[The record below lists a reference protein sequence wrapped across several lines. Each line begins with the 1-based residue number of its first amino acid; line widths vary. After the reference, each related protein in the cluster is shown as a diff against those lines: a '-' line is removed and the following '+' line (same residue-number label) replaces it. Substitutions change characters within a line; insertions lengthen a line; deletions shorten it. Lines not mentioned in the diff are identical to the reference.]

1 MATLVSLE
9 QRIRY
14 APSFI
19 RFGIVGVI
27 ATVIDF
33 TLFNAMLA
41 GEYDPSTAHLL
52 FAATSGFA
60 VATYTSYQL
69 NARFT
74 FRAARTNGA
83 LGRYY
88 AIAIGG
94 VLIHNAALLGLRSVL
109 DPETFIEL
117 NATKVGA
124 LGASLFWNYVGYRQ
138 FAFRHR

>member
-1 MATLVSLE
+1 MAPLVALE

-19 RFGIVGVI
+19 RFGIVGAI
-27 ATVIDF
+27 ATAIDF
-33 TLFNAMLA
+33 AIFNLLLG
-41 GEYDPSTAHLL
+41 GEYEPGTAHLL

-74 FRAARTNGA
+74 FRASRTSGA
-83 LGRYY
+83 LGRYF

-94 VLIHNAALLGLRSVL
+94 VVIHNITLLALRSAL
-109 DPETFIEL
+109 SPETFLEL
-117 NATKVGA
+117 NATKAGA
-124 LGASLFWNYVGYRQ
+124 LSASLVWNYVGYRQ

>member
-1 MATLVSLE
+1 MATLIALE

-19 RFGIVGVI
+19 RFGMVGAV
-27 ATVIDF
+27 ATLIDF
-33 TLFNAMLA
+33 ALFNALLA
-41 GEYDPSTAHLL
+41 GEYNPSTPHLL

-69 NARFT
+69 NARYT
-74 FRAARTNGA
+74 FRAERTNGA

-94 VLIHNAALLGLRSVL
+94 VLIHNVTLLALRSAFS
-109 DPETFIEL
+109 PETFIEL

-124 LGASLFWNYVGYRQ
+124 LGASLLWNYVGYRQ

>member
-14 APSFI
+14 APSFV
-19 RFGIVGVI
+19 RFGIVGAI

-33 TLFNAMLA
+33 AIFNAILA
-41 GEYDPSTAHLL
+41 GEYNPSTPHLL

-69 NARFT
+69 NSRYT
-74 FRAARTNGA
+74 FRATRTNGA

-94 VLIHNAALLGLRSVL
+94 VLIHNLTLLGLRAALS
-109 DPETFIEL
+109 PETFIEL
-117 NATKVGA
+117 NATKAGA
-124 LGASLFWNYVGYRQ
+124 LSASLFWNYVGYRQ